1 VAADVIVVGGGVIG
15 CACAREL
22 AGRGLEV
29 LVLERAELAAGASG
43 RNQGLLLPGLEAHA
57 GPLFRE
63 AVDGYRRLAAE
74 GGVDFDLRPVGHLL
88 LAGDEATLASAK
100 EQADAT
106 AAAGFA
112 VEELDAAE
120 LVALEPSLAPGLAGG
135 FRSTDGWAL
144 DPTGATLAWAEDA
157 RRAGAE
163 LRTWAAV
170 RRLWVQS
177 GRVTGVHTD
186 AGPLAAGAVVVAAG
200 PWTRA
205 LVAGAGVEL
214 PVSGARGWL
223 LQTAPLPWTVEH
235 AFQEATWPGEA
246 EVGDEAGPPTMAQLA
261 ADPPPPRDEGTA
273 FTLQQRPTG
282 AAVVGAS
289 LAASLREDPEHPET
303 VRGLARRALRFV
315 PGLAGVPVV
324 ASWSGVRPIT
334 PDGEPLIGPVP
345 GLPGLWVA
353 AGHGPV
359 GVILAPSTGRML
371 AGHLV
376 DGQPAAGTE
385 RFDPARYHA
394 TGTERVGPDRA
405 PTSGTSPS
413 DPTRDPGGPGL

>member
-1 VAADVIVVGGGVIG
+1 MLPVEEATVAADVIVVGGGVVG
-15 CACAREL
+15 CACAAEL

-29 LVLERAELAAGASG
+29 LLLERAELAAGASG
-43 RNQGLLLPGLEAHA
+43 RNQGLLLPGLEPHA

-63 AVDGYRRLAAE
+63 AVEGYRRLAAE

-88 LAGDEATLASAK
+88 LAADEATLASAK
-100 EQADAT
+100 EQAGT
-106 AAAGFA
+106 MAAAGFA
-112 VEELDAAE
+112 VEELDAAG
-120 LVALEPSLAPGLAGG
+120 LVALEPSLAPDLAGG

-144 DPTGATLAWAEDA
+144 DPAGVTLAWAERA

-163 LRTWAAV
+163 LRTWTAARRPVV
-170 RRLWVQS
+170 RG

-186 AGPLAAGAVVVAAG
+186 AGPLQAGAVVAAAG

-205 LVAGAGVEL
+205 LAAGAGVEL

-223 LQTAPLPWTVEH
+223 LQTAPLPWRVAH

-246 EVGDEAGPPTMAQLA
+246 GVGAEAGPPTLAQLA
-261 ADPPPPRDEGTA
+261 ADPTADPDEGTA
-273 FTLQQRPTG
+273 FTLQQRPAG

-289 LAASLREDPEHPET
+289 LDASLREDPERPET

-334 PDGEPLIGPVP
+334 PDGDPLVGPVP
-345 GLPGLWVA
+345 ALPCLWVA

-359 GVILAPSTGRML
+359 GVVLAPSTARML
-371 AGHLV
+371 AEHLA
-376 DGQPAAGTE
+376 GGRPAADAAP
-385 RFDPARYHA
+385 FDPARF
-394 TGTERVGPDRA
+394 
-405 PTSGTSPS
+405 PT
-413 DPTRDPGGPGL
+413 GGPVR

>member
-1 VAADVIVVGGGVIG
+1 MAADVIVVGGGVIG

-43 RNQGLLLPGLEAHA
+43 RNQGLLLPGLEPHA

-63 AVDGYRRLAAE
+63 AVAGYRRLAAE
-74 GGVDFDLRPVGHLL
+74 SGVDFDLRPVGHLL
-88 LAGDEATLASAK
+88 LAADEATLASAK
-100 EQADAT
+100 EQAGAM

-112 VEELDAAE
+112 VEELDPAG
-120 LVALEPSLAPGLAGG
+120 LVAVEPSLAPDLAGG
-135 FRSTDGWAL
+135 FRSTDGYAL
-144 DPTGATLAWAEDA
+144 DPAGATLAWAQDA

-163 LRTWAAV
+163 LRTWTAA
-170 RRLWVQS
+170 RRLVVRG

-186 AGPLAAGAVVVAAG
+186 AGALAAGAVVLAAG
-200 PWTRA
+200 PWTRVFA
-205 LVAGAGVEL
+205 AGAGVEL

-223 LQTAPLPWTVEH
+223 LQTAPLPWRVAH

-246 EVGDEAGPPTMAQLA
+246 GVGTQARPPTIAELA
-261 ADPPPPRDEGTA
+261 AEPAPDGDEGTA
-273 FTLQQRPTG
+273 FTLQQRPTA

-289 LAASLREDPEHPET
+289 LAASLREDPEQPET

-334 PDGEPLIGPVP
+334 PDGDPLVGPVP

-359 GVILAPSTGRML
+359 GVVLAPSTGRML
-371 AGHLV
+371 AEHLAGGH
-376 DGQPAAGTE
+376 PAADAGP
-385 RFDPARYHA
+385 FDPARFTATDA
-394 TGTERVGPDRA
+394 TGGA
-405 PTSGTSPS
+405 
-413 DPTRDPGGPGL
+413 GG

>member
-1 VAADVIVVGGGVIG
+1 MAVDVIVVGGGVIG

-22 AGRGLEV
+22 AGRGLAV
-29 LVLERAELAAGASG
+29 LLLERAELATGASG
-43 RNQGLLLPGLEAHA
+43 RNQGLLLPGLEAH
-57 GPLFRE
+57 GGSLFRE
-63 AVDGYRRLAAE
+63 AVGGYRRLAAE

-100 EQADAT
+100 EQAGT
-106 AAAGFA
+106 MAAAGFA
-112 VEELDAAE
+112 VEELDPEE
-120 LVALEPSLAPGLAGG
+120 LVDLEPSLAPDLAGG
-135 FRSTDGWAL
+135 FRSTDGYAL
-144 DPTGATLAWAEDA
+144 DPAAATLAWAEDA

-163 LRTWAAV
+163 LRTWTAV
-170 RRLWVQS
+170 RRLRLEG

-186 AGPLAAGAVVVAAG
+186 GGPLAAGAVVVAAG

-205 LVAGAGVEL
+205 LAAAAGVEL

-223 LQTAPLPWTVEH
+223 LQTAPLPWRVAH
-235 AFQEATWPGEA
+235 AFQEATWPDEA
-246 EVGDEAGPPTMAQLA
+246 EVGAEAGPPTVAELA
-261 ADPPPPRDEGTA
+261 ADPAPAGDEGTA

-315 PGLAGVPVV
+315 PELAGVPVV

-334 PDGEPLIGPVP
+334 PDGDPLIGPVP

-359 GVILAPSTGRML
+359 GVVLAPSTGRML
-371 AGHLV
+371 ADHLT
-376 DGQPAAGTE
+376 GGRPAADAAP
-385 RFDPARYHA
+385 FDPARFPTA
-394 TGTERVGPDRA
+394 GAAAGPAR
-405 PTSGTSPS
+405 
-413 DPTRDPGGPGL
+413 